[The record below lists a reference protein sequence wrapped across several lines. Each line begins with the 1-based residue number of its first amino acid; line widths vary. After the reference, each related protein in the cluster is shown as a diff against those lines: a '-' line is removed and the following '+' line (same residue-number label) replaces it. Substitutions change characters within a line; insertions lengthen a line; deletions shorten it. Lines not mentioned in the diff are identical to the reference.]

1 MAKTELR
8 QALFQILTQD
18 RDSFHSGQEICDR
31 LGVSRT
37 AVWKEVGL
45 LREAGYEIESVT
57 NKGYRLV
64 DVPDDLTGP
73 LFAMHLGAQRAATLH
88 CYEETDSTNTR
99 ALQLSLQGAPSGT
112 VAIADHQ
119 TSGNGRL
126 GRKFD
131 SPGGVGV
138 YFSYLLRPDCET
150 SALSLL
156 TSYAGL
162 AVCEALEGYGLAPTI
177 KWPNDII
184 LDHRKVCGIL
194 TKLTGDGETAVVSGA
209 VIGIGINVHQRRE
222 DFPEEL
228 RDKATS
234 VLEGGVTVKRAELCA
249 RVIDRLDE
257 IFLRQKLLQK
267 PSDAIIPELRHR
279 SCTVG
284 SKVMVVSPTDSRPA
298 EAIDIAP
305 DAGLVVRFEDTG
317 EVRTVTSGEVSVRGM
332 LGYT

>member
-1 MAKTELR
+1 MAKNELR
-8 QALFQILTQD
+8 KALFDILTQD
-18 RDSFHSGQEICDR
+18 RQSFHSGQEICDR

-57 NKGYRLV
+57 NKGYRLTG
-64 DVPDDLTGP
+64 VPDLLTQP
-73 LFAMHLGAQRAATLH
+73 LFAMYLGEERAATLH
-88 CYEETDSTNTR
+88 CLDTVDSTNTR
-99 ALQLSLQGAPSGT
+99 ALQLSLEGAPTGT
-112 VAIADHQ
+112 VVIADRQ

-126 GRKFD
+126 GRRFE

-138 YFSYLLRPDCET
+138 YFSYLLRPDCDT

-162 AVCEALEGYGLAPTI
+162 AVCEGLESFGLKPAI
-177 KWPNDII
+177 KWPNDIV
-184 LDHRKVCGIL
+184 LDRRKVCGIL

-209 VIGIGINVHQRRE
+209 VIGIGINVRQRIE
-222 DFPEEL
+222 DFPEDL
-228 RDKATS
+228 RDKAIS
-234 VLEGGVTVKRAELCA
+234 VREAGAEVKRAELCA

-257 IFLRQKLLQK
+257 FFLREKLLQK
-267 PSDAIIPELRHR
+267 SSEGMIAELRRR

-284 SKVMVVSPTDSRPA
+284 SRVVVISPTDSREA
-298 EAIDIAP
+298 EAVDIAP
-305 DAGLVVRFEDTG
+305 DAGLVVRYDDG
-317 EVRTVTSGEVSVRGM
+317 TVNTVNSGEVSVRGL